1 MNRSKGRGKL
11 GLGLSAF
18 AELSSAPPTPTA
30 IRSPR
35 KRADMRM
42 RQRTSTLSSE
52 SSDLDTVGD
61 GLAPA
66 TPDGSAARDRRPS
79 LTAPAAAQDLEA
91 SVLSFMA
98 AITTDPYSLSEAAST
113 DTLDFFSE
121 GADKREQEEEEEE
134 EEEEE
139 AVEVE
144 AGVRDKDEEDENRE
158 SDDEDGISVLSEYT
172 FQHTASSTLFPRVA
186 TTEPITLV
194 ASSRAVLPAHVGL
207 QVHLL
212 SDDFMVAPNMLSA
225 LSITPLSS
233 FPEECEDLASPF
245 SVREAD
251 TEEAPGVFPGE
262 KDRRRRS
269 SVAKTQSI
277 DYDDDDDDMSMLSYD
292 TMYSATSTR
301 SRVKSIPRQPIKQP
315 SKPVAVY
322 GVNSSNATNLRSII
336 RQATRNHKPSTAQQ
350 KWQQTTAQQQQM
362 LNKRNSST
370 ERK

>member
-134 EEEEE
+134 VEL
-139 AVEVE
+139 VEVE
-144 AGVRDKDEEDENRE
+144 AGVRDKDEKVEIFLADIPEPPAERRDMWKDI
-158 SDDEDGISVLSEYT
+158 DDELLPLLSKNKVSDT
-172 FQHTASSTLFPRVA
+172 NHHSTLLA
-186 TTEPITLV
+186 
-194 ASSRAVLPAHVGL
+194 
-207 QVHLL
+207 
-212 SDDFMVAPNMLSA
+212 A
-225 LSITPLSS
+225 L
-233 FPEECEDLASPF
+233 
-245 SVREAD
+245 
-251 TEEAPGVFPGE
+251 
-262 KDRRRRS
+262 
-269 SVAKTQSI
+269 
-277 DYDDDDDDMSMLSYD
+277 
-292 TMYSATSTR
+292 
-301 SRVKSIPRQPIKQP
+301 
-315 SKPVAVY
+315 
-322 GVNSSNATNLRSII
+322 N
-336 RQATRNHKPSTAQQ
+336 
-350 KWQQTTAQQQQM
+350 
-362 LNKRNSST
+362 
-370 ERK
+370 